1 MRARRFSDP
10 GIPLRDVGEAGL
22 LDLLLAAAGPA
33 AMQTPGLVVGPG
45 DDAAVWTPQAGESVV
60 VTQDALVEG
69 VDYRQGWTT
78 PYLLGRRALV
88 VSLSDLAGMGA
99 TPHSC
104 VATVCAS
111 SSTLADDVAAVQ
123 LGLME
128 AGSDAGCRLLGGDV
142 SAIEGPLVVDV
153 CALGTVQAQT
163 VLRRGAGRVD
173 DLLIVTG
180 VLGRA
185 AAGLRILLA
194 RDQGIEDPLV
204 RADRADR
211 DLWFRALLQPEARL
225 AEGRA
230 LAAGGVR
237 CAGDIS
243 DGLLVDAERIA
254 ASSGCAAEI
263 WLDRL
268 PVDTALREAAPDDWA
283 PLAIG
288 GGEDFEL
295 LATVTAQDYKRLLS
309 SWALSPLTVVGRLA
323 PGRGVRL
330 LASEGGSELQR
341 PAPRSRHFA

>member
-1 MRARRFSDP
+1 
-10 GIPLRDVGEAGL
+10 VGEAGL
-22 LDLLLAAAGPA
+22 LDLLLTAAGPA
-33 AMQTPGLVVGPG
+33 AIQTPGLVVGPG
-45 DDAAVWTPQAGESVV
+45 DDAAVWTPQAGASVV

-69 VDYRQGWTT
+69 IDYRPGWTT

-88 VSLSDLAGMGA
+88 VSLSDLAAMGA

-104 VATVCAS
+104 LATVCAS
-111 SSTLADDVAAVQ
+111 PSTVVDDVAAVQ
-123 LGLME
+123 LGLMD
-128 AGSDAGCRLLGGDV
+128 AGSEGGCPLLGGDV

-173 DLLIVTG
+173 DLLVVTG

-194 RDQGIEDPLV
+194 RDERVEDPLL
-204 RADRADR
+204 RAGEVDCDVW
-211 DLWFRALLQPEARL
+211 LRALLQPDARL

-230 LAAGGVR
+230 LAAAGLR

-243 DGLLVDAERIA
+243 DGLLVDAERTA

-263 WLDRL
+263 WLDRV
-268 PVDTALREAAPDDWA
+268 PVDAALRAALPDDWA
-283 PLAIG
+283 ALAIA

-295 LATVTAQDYKRLLS
+295 LATANAQVCEQLLS
-309 SWALSPLTVVGRLA
+309 SWALTPLTVVGRLV
-323 PGRGVRL
+323 PGRALRL
-330 LASEGGSELQR
+330 LASEGGSELER